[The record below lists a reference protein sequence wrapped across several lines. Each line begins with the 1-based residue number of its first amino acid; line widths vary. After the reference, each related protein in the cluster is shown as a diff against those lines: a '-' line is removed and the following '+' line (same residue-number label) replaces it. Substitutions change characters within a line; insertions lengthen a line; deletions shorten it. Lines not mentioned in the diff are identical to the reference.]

1 MEKNMENFSLH
12 VGFLEF
18 MVPNVLFVAV
28 AVLLG
33 LRILN
38 FWQG

>member
-1 MEKNMENFSLH
+1 MENFSLH
-12 VGFLEF
+12 VVFLEL
-18 MVPNVLFVAV
+18 MVPYVLFVAV

-38 FWQG
+38 FRQW

>member
-1 MEKNMENFSLH
+1 MDNFSLNI
-12 VGFLEF
+12 GFLEF
-18 MVPNVLFVAV
+18 MIPFALFVAV

-38 FWQG
+38 FRQ

>member
-1 MEKNMENFSLH
+1 MNDFSSNI
-12 VGFLEF
+12 GFLEF
-18 MVPNVLFVAV
+18 MIPYVLFVAV

-38 FWQG
+38 FRQ